1 MTAASHPVIAVIEDD
16 EPIRR
21 FLRSALEAHGYAVE
35 EAATAA
41 AGLVV
46 AANRRAE
53 ALILDLGLP
62 DLDGVEVIRRVR
74 EWSAMPIIVLSAR
87 TQEKDKVAAL
97 DAGADDYVVKPFGEG
112 ELLARLRAALR
123 RGARTREAATTLET
137 GDLAIDLEAR
147 AVRRSGAAVHLTPT
161 EWRLLA
167 ELARNAGKVLTQ
179 RHLLLAVWGPG
190 HVESPHYL
198 RIYMSNLRQKLE
210 DDPARPRHLLTET
223 GVGYRFVAD

>member
-1 MTAASHPVIAVIEDD
+1 MTASLPVIAVIEDD
-16 EPIRR
+16 VAIRR

-35 EAATAA
+35 EAGDAV
-41 AGLVV
+41 AGLAV
-46 AANRRAE
+46 AANRHAE

-87 TQEKDKVAAL
+87 AQERDKVEAL
-97 DAGADDYVVKPFGEG
+97 EAGADDYVVKPFGES

-123 RGARTREAATTLET
+123 RSARTRDAATTLDAGE
-137 GDLAIDLEAR
+137 LRIDLDAR
-147 AVRRSGAAVHLTPT
+147 SARRAGQSVHLTPT

-179 RHLLLAVWGPG
+179 RHLLVAVWGPG

-210 DDPARPRHLLTET
+210 ADPARPRHLVTET

>member
-1 MTAASHPVIAVIEDD
+1 MSTRLPVIAVIEDD
-16 EPIRR
+16 APIRR
-21 FLRSALEAHGYAVE
+21 FLRSALEAHGYLVE
-35 EAATAA
+35 EADNAM
-41 AGLVV
+41 AGLAI

-87 TQEKDKVAAL
+87 AQEKDKVAAL

-112 ELLARLRAALR
+112 ELLARLRTALR
-123 RGARTREAATTLET
+123 RGARTREAETTLDA

-147 AVRRSGAAVHLTPT
+147 TVRRAGLSVHLTPT

-179 RHLLLAVWGPG
+179 RHLLVAVWGPG
-190 HVESPHYL
+190 HVERPHYL

-210 DDPARPRHLLTET
+210 ADPAQPRHLLTET
-223 GVGYRFVAD
+223 GVGYRFAAD

>member
-1 MTAASHPVIAVIEDD
+1 MTARRPVIAVIEDD
-16 EPIRR
+16 VPIRR

-35 EAATAA
+35 EAGDAV
-41 AGLVV
+41 AGLAV
-46 AANRRAE
+46 AANRHAE

-87 TQEKDKVAAL
+87 AQERDKVEAL
-97 DAGADDYVVKPFGEG
+97 EAGADDYVVKPFGES

-123 RGARTREAATTLET
+123 RSARTRDAATTLDAGE
-137 GDLAIDLEAR
+137 LRIDLDAR
-147 AVRRSGAAVHLTPT
+147 SVRRAGQAVHLTPT

-179 RHLLLAVWGPG
+179 RHLLVAVWGPG

-210 DDPARPRHLLTET
+210 ADPARPRHLVTET

>member
-1 MTAASHPVIAVIEDD
+1 MTASLPVIAVIEDD
-16 EPIRR
+16 VAIRR

-35 EAATAA
+35 EAGDAV
-41 AGLVV
+41 AGLAV
-46 AANRRAE
+46 AANRHAE

-87 TQEKDKVAAL
+87 AQERDKVEAL
-97 DAGADDYVVKPFGEG
+97 EAGADDYVVKPFGES

-123 RGARTREAATTLET
+123 RSARTRDAATTLDAGE
-137 GDLAIDLEAR
+137 LRIDLDAR
-147 AVRRSGAAVHLTPT
+147 SARRAGQAVHLTPT

-179 RHLLLAVWGPG
+179 RHLLVAVWGPG

-210 DDPARPRHLLTET
+210 ADPARPRHLVTET

>member
-1 MTAASHPVIAVIEDD
+1 MTARHPVIAVIEDD
-16 EPIRR
+16 VPIRR

-35 EAATAA
+35 EAGDAV
-41 AGLVV
+41 AGLAV
-46 AANRRAE
+46 AANRHAE

-87 TQEKDKVAAL
+87 AQERDKVEAL
-97 DAGADDYVVKPFGEG
+97 EAGADDYVVKPFGES

-123 RGARTREAATTLET
+123 RSARTRDAATTLDAGE
-137 GDLAIDLEAR
+137 LHIDLDAR
-147 AVRRSGAAVHLTPT
+147 SVRRAGQAVHLTPT

-179 RHLLLAVWGPG
+179 RHLLVAVWGPG

-210 DDPARPRHLLTET
+210 ADPARPRHLVTET

>member
-1 MTAASHPVIAVIEDD
+1 MTTHLPVIAVIEDD
-16 EPIRR
+16 APIRR
-21 FLRSALEAHGYAVE
+21 FLRTALEANGYAVE
-35 EAATAA
+35 EAADGVT
-41 AGLVV
+41 GLAVV
-46 AANRRAE
+46 ANRRAE

-74 EWSAMPIIVLSAR
+74 GWSALPIIVLSAR
-87 TQEKDKVAAL
+87 THEKDKVAAL
-97 DAGADDYVVKPFGEG
+97 DAGADDYVVKPFGES

-137 GDLAIDLEAR
+137 GELAIDLEAHTVKR
-147 AVRRSGAAVHLTPT
+147 KGETVRLTPT

-167 ELARNAGKVLTQ
+167 ELSRNAGKVLTQ
-179 RHLLLAVWGPG
+179 RHLLLAVWGPA

-210 DDPARPRHLLTET
+210 ADPARPRHLLTET
-223 GVGYRFVAD
+223 GVGYRFAAD

>member
-1 MTAASHPVIAVIEDD
+1 MTTHLPVIAVIEDD
-16 EPIRR
+16 APIRR
-21 FLRSALEAHGYAVE
+21 FLRTALEANGYAVE
-35 EAATAA
+35 EAADGVT
-41 AGLVV
+41 GLAVV
-46 AANRRAE
+46 ANRRAE

-74 EWSAMPIIVLSAR
+74 GWSALPIIVLSAR
-87 TQEKDKVAAL
+87 THEKDKVAAL
-97 DAGADDYVVKPFGEG
+97 DAGADDYVVKPFGES

-137 GDLAIDLEAR
+137 GELAIDLEAHTVKR
-147 AVRRSGAAVHLTPT
+147 NGEAVRLTPT

-167 ELARNAGKVLTQ
+167 ELSRNAGKVLTQ
-179 RHLLLAVWGPG
+179 RHLLLAVWGPA

-210 DDPARPRHLLTET
+210 ADPARPRHLLTET
-223 GVGYRFVAD
+223 GVGYRFGID

>member
-1 MTAASHPVIAVIEDD
+1 MTTHRPVIAVIEDD
-16 EPIRR
+16 ASIRR
-21 FLRSALEAHGYAVE
+21 FLRSALEAHGYQVE
-35 EAATAA
+35 EAGDATS
-41 AGLVV
+41 GLAV
-46 AANRRAE
+46 AANRRAD

-87 TQEKDKVAAL
+87 AQERDKVAAL

-112 ELLARLRAALR
+112 ELLARLRAAIR
-123 RGARTREAATTLET
+123 RGARTRKAATTLAT

-147 AVRRSGAAVHLTPT
+147 TVKRAGEPVHLTPT

-210 DDPARPRHLLTET
+210 ADPAQPRHLLTET
-223 GVGYRFVAD
+223 GVGYRFAAD

>member
-1 MTAASHPVIAVIEDD
+1 MTARRPVIAVVEDD
-16 EPIRR
+16 VPIRR

-35 EAATAA
+35 EAGDAV
-41 AGLVV
+41 AGLAV
-46 AANRRAE
+46 AANRHAE

-87 TQEKDKVAAL
+87 AQERDKVEAL
-97 DAGADDYVVKPFGEG
+97 EAGADDYVVKPFGES

-123 RGARTREAATTLET
+123 RSARTSDAATTLDAGE
-137 GDLAIDLEAR
+137 LRIDLDAR
-147 AVRRSGAAVHLTPT
+147 SVRRAGQAVHLTPT

-179 RHLLLAVWGPG
+179 RHLLVAVWGPG

-210 DDPARPRHLLTET
+210 ADPARPRHLVTET

>member
-1 MTAASHPVIAVIEDD
+1 MTARLPVIAVIEDD
-16 EPIRR
+16 VPIRR

-35 EAATAA
+35 EAGDAV
-41 AGLVV
+41 AGLAI
-46 AANRRAE
+46 AANRHAE

-87 TQEKDKVAAL
+87 AQEKDKVEAL
-97 DAGADDYVVKPFGEG
+97 EAGADDYVVKPFGES

-123 RGARTREAATTLET
+123 RSARTRDAATTLDAGE
-137 GDLAIDLEAR
+137 LRIDLDAR
-147 AVRRSGAAVHLTPT
+147 SVRRAGQAVHLTPT

-179 RHLLLAVWGPG
+179 RHLLVAVWGPG

-210 DDPARPRHLLTET
+210 ADPARPRHLVTET